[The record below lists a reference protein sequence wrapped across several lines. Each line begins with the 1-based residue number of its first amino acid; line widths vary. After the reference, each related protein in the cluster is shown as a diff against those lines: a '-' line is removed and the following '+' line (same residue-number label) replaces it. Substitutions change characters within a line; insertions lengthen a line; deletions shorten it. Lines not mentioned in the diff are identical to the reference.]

1 MVKEFLKNVGL
12 LSTGKIFE
20 VEAGLAGIEENVQ
33 WIVNQQFSFLT
44 PSTPDQVQPPLLS
57 QTLHIWKADAVERQ
71 AAEFVED

>member
-1 MVKEFLKNVGL
+1 MVNEFLKNVGL

-44 PSTPDQVQPPLLS
+44 PSTPDQVQPS
-57 QTLHIWKADAVERQ
+57 QALHIWKADAVERQ